1 MKENALDYALETLKM
16 YSDTSIHNPYNRAGN
31 VMFESERLEWNRIF
45 RDQKIITYL
54 ETILER
60 LPYEPK
66 VMTDENING

>member
-1 MKENALDYALETLKM
+1 MKKNAFHYAQETLKM
-16 YSDTSIHNPYNRAGN
+16 YSDKSVMNPYNRAGN
-31 VMFESERLEWNRIF
+31 VMLESERLEWNRIF

-66 VMTDENING
+66 VITDE